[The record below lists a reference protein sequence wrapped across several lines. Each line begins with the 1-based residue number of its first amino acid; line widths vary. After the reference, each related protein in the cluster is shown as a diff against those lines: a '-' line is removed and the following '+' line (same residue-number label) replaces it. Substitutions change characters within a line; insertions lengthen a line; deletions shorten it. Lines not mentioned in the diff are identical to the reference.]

1 MGSRLYYGRT
11 STASKPA
18 TDLYW
23 NVFCISIKVP
33 FLQGD
38 TDLGQLAEIFKV
50 FGTPT
55 EQSWP
60 VRVIYFVHNLR
71 VVCSY

>member
-1 MGSRLYYGRT
+1 MH
-11 STASKPA
+11 
-18 TDLYW
+18 
-23 NVFCISIKVP
+23 CQVP

-38 TDLGQLAEIFKV
+38 TDLGQLSEIFKV

-60 VRVIYFVHNLR
+60 VRDFFNLPCLLHFSLFK
-71 VVCSY
+71 VVCP